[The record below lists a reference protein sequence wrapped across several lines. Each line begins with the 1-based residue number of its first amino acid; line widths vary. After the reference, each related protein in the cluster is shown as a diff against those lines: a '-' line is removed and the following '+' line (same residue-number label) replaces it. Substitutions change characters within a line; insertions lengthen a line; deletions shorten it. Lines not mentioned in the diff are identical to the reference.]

1 MDGIIFFKLKDIDIL
16 NLPHLNNLF
25 SHMLILLL
33 GHQSGKWRPLKEG
46 FAPGHSRLN
55 IRDGRFPKADPA

>member
-1 MDGIIFFKLKDIDIL
+1 MDGIIFFKLKDKDIL

-33 GHQSGKWRPLKEG
+33 GHQSGK
-46 FAPGHSRLN
+46 
-55 IRDGRFPKADPA
+55 